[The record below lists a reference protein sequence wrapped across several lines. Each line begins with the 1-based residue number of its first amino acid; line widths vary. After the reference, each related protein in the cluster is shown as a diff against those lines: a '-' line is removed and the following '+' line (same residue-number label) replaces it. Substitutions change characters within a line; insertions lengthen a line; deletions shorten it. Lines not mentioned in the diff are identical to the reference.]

1 MKNNKGRIKAED
13 SLINFLPKDQKDFFK
28 KNESKID
35 QEVKSS
41 GNLKELLEDIK
52 QVKNGKIKNV
62 KRLKKRPSEQAL
74 KDKVNNNKLKFEKEK
89 MTLSNEI
96 NKDNFKEKVESK
108 PICDYK
114 LKNILYQE
122 IQLLSPVYEYYKG
135 IDSLLKEE
143 FKEYFNYDKSN
154 NFIKKSYIMENYK
167 DKVENKDD
175 KFNNNKYNKNGIIE
189 KGEKELNI
197 EFNDVNN
204 PKYNNYYIYN
214 NKFEEPFQ
222 KKNIQINDYNN
233 YYYDKNNYNNRY
245 IKEKYYN
252 YNNSKYKTGL
262 KIQRSRKNWT
272 CLYCNNYNYYFRNSC
287 YICNALNPN
296 I

>member
-1 MKNNKGRIKAED
+1 MKNIKVQIKVDNA
-13 SLINFLPKDQKDFFK
+13 SINFLLKEQKDFIK
-28 KNESKID
+28 KNKSKVN
-35 QEVKSS
+35 QEEKNSE
-41 GNLKELLEDIK
+41 NLKEPLEDTK
-52 QVKNGKIKNV
+52 QEKNGKIKNV
-62 KRLKKRPSEQAL
+62 KKLKKRISKQAL
-74 KDKVNNNKLKFEKEK
+74 KDKINDNKSKLQIEK
-89 MTLSNEI
+89 MTLSYEVN
-96 NKDNFKEKVESK
+96 NNNSKEKVESK
-108 PICDYK
+108 PICNYK

-122 IQLLSPVYEYYKG
+122 IPLLSPVYEYYKG

-143 FKEYFNYDKSN
+143 LKEYFNFDKSN
-154 NFIKKSYIMENYK
+154 NFIKKSYMMDNYK
-167 DKVENKDD
+167 DKVEIKDD
-175 KFNNNKYNKNGIIE
+175 NFGGNNKEAKNEQI
-189 KGEKELNI
+189 KKSEKELNI
-197 EFNDVNN
+197 EFNGINN

-233 YYYDKNNYNNRY
+233 YYYDKNNYNNK
-245 IKEKYYN
+245 KEKYYN
-252 YNNSKYKTGL
+252 YNNKYKTGL

>member
-1 MKNNKGRIKAED
+1 MKINKGRIKSED
-13 SLINFLPKDQKDFFK
+13 SLINFLPKDQKDFIK
-28 KNESKID
+28 KNKSKID

-41 GNLKELLEDIK
+41 GNLKELLENTK
-52 QVKNGKIKNV
+52 QEKNGKIKNE

-74 KDKVNNNKLKFEKEK
+74 KDKVNNKLKFEIEK

-96 NKDNFKEKVESK
+96 NKNNFKEKVESK
-108 PICDYK
+108 PICNYK

-122 IQLLSPVYEYYKG
+122 IPLLSPVYEYYKG

-143 FKEYFNYDKSN
+143 LKEYFNYYKSN
-154 NFIKKSYIMENYK
+154 NFIKRSYIMENYK

-175 KFNNNKYNKNGIIE
+175 KFGGNNKEAKNEQI
-189 KGEKELNI
+189 KKSEKELNI
-197 EFNDVNN
+197 EFNDINN

-214 NKFEEPFQ
+214 NKFEEPIQ

-233 YYYDKNNYNNRY
+233 YYYDKNNYNNK
-245 IKEKYYN
+245 KEKYYN
-252 YNNSKYKTGL
+252 YNNKYKTGL
-262 KIQRSRKNWT
+262 KIKRSRKNWT

>member
-1 MKNNKGRIKAED
+1 MKINKGRIKAED
-13 SLINFLPKDQKDFFK
+13 SLINFLPKDQKDFIK
-28 KNESKID
+28 KNKSKID

-41 GNLKELLEDIK
+41 GNLKELLENTK
-52 QVKNGKIKNV
+52 QEKNGKIKNE

-74 KDKVNNNKLKFEKEK
+74 KDKVNNKLKFEIEK

-96 NKDNFKEKVESK
+96 NKNNFKEKVESK
-108 PICDYK
+108 PICNYK

-122 IQLLSPVYEYYKG
+122 IPLLSPVYEYYKG

-143 FKEYFNYDKSN
+143 LKEYFNFDKSN
-154 NFIKKSYIMENYK
+154 NFIKKSYMMDNYK
-167 DKVENKDD
+167 DKVEIKDD
-175 KFNNNKYNKNGIIE
+175 NFGGNNKEAKNEQI
-189 KGEKELNI
+189 KKSEKELNI
-197 EFNDVNN
+197 EFNDINN

-214 NKFEEPFQ
+214 NKFEEPIQ

-233 YYYDKNNYNNRY
+233 YYYDKNNYNNK
-245 IKEKYYN
+245 KEKYYN
-252 YNNSKYKTGL
+252 YNNKYKTGL
-262 KIQRSRKNWT
+262 KIKRSRKNWT

>member
-1 MKNNKGRIKAED
+1 MI
-13 SLINFLPKDQKDFFK
+13 
-28 KNESKID
+28 
-35 QEVKSS
+35 
-41 GNLKELLEDIK
+41 
-52 QVKNGKIKNV
+52 
-62 KRLKKRPSEQAL
+62 
-74 KDKVNNNKLKFEKEK
+74 
-89 MTLSNEI
+89 EI
-96 NKDNFKEKVESK
+96 FSYYFV
-108 PICDYK
+108 III
-114 LKNILYQE
+114 NILFV
-122 IQLLSPVYEYYKG
+122 L
-135 IDSLLKEE
+135 
-143 FKEYFNYDKSN
+143 N
-154 NFIKKSYIMENYK
+154 NFFIYIYLFIYQTYQN
-167 DKVENKDD
+167 
-175 KFNNNKYNKNGIIE
+175 KFNNNKENKNGIIE

-204 PKYNNYYIYN
+204 PMYNNYYIYN